1 MTLDVII
8 TIEHEKKNNFLI
20 LFWRLLTEWQI
31 IFYLDLEPKLIISL
45 FFFKFLLSVKMEIK
59 VALET
64 CLG

>member
-1 MTLDVII
+1 MTLDVIVA
-8 TIEHEKKNNFLI
+8 IEHEKKNNFLI